1 MFWSIVLPSDQARSN
16 YCCVQSGHSKPLP
29 VTKQIETFSTPIAPY
44 RPKKERGFIRV
55 VAIAVCVE
63 ETLLKGIYL
72 YMPSST
78 QVFSNLYKL
87 YKPSTGGIK
96 LPPQTPQIGDVN
108 SFS

>member
-44 RPKKERGFIRV
+44 RPKKERDFIRG

-72 YMPSST
+72 YMPFST
-78 QVFSNLYKL
+78 RVFSNLYKL
-87 YKPSTGGIK
+87 YKPSTGALSWLRK
-96 LPPQTPQIGDVN
+96 LCKYGDVN
-108 SFS
+108 SFT